1 MRTKK
6 STKKST
12 RRKPGKVALKEIKKY
27 QSTGS
32 LLLPKAPF
40 RRIVRDMFQQ
50 FFGDLKLAA
59 GIFDPLQEAAEA
71 YLVSLFQDANLLCVH
86 AHRQTITPKSIQIA
100 RCIRGERSWCTWE
113 AYDRPMRRYR

>member
-40 RRIVRDMFQQ
+40 RRLVRDMFQQ
-50 FFGDLKLAA
+50 FFGDLKFAA

-71 YLVSLFQDANLLCVH
+71 HLVSLFQDANLLCVY
-86 AHRQTITPKSIQIA
+86 AHRQTITPQNIQVA
-100 RCIRGERSWCTWE
+100 RIIRGDRSEWIWE
-113 AYDRPMRRYR
+113 